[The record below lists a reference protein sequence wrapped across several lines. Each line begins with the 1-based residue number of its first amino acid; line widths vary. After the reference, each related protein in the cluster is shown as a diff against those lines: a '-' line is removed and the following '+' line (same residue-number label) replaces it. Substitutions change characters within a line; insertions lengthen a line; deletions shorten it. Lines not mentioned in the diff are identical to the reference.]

1 MSDDAAA
8 DRGAERTER
17 GQSILSRL
25 SRIPAPLRALLV
37 VALLEVVCWT
47 AVTAPFLG
55 PDEPAHFGYAQHL
68 AETGNK
74 PQYETGD
81 GGTVSTEAG
90 SALFQM
96 NLWPLIGVGSARPF
110 WSDAD
115 VREWE
120 RVERSLADDAGKNGG
135 GPNAVAKNPPLYY
148 AYQAIPYRAARGLDV
163 FDRMFVMRLAT
174 GVFFLV
180 TVALTWLLAAELFR
194 SRLAQ
199 TVATAVVAL
208 SPMAA
213 FMSGVVN
220 PDTLLA
226 TFFAAFLLLA
236 LRLIRLG
243 PSAGRVAAVVAV
255 CVGGLLTHGRALPLL
270 AALPVAIALAW
281 WRHRPPVP
289 RALRWGIAAASL
301 LVVAALVAAGSGAY
315 GGELNLGRN
324 FRIGQFLS
332 FVWQFYLPPLPFMD
346 ARLGP
351 DYGFR
356 QVFIEQYLGSFGALD
371 VRYDRD
377 TYRLI
382 GLAVFAALVALA
394 VAIVAHRRAIRPR
407 WDAFALLAFV
417 VAVTVFFLHVVS
429 YRALAGGGGDPLIVG
444 RYLLG
449 LTPVAGLAGAL
460 LVEWGGARR
469 GPWIAAGVVAVCVLL
484 QLGGLG
490 ASLARFYG

>member
-1 MSDDAAA
+1 MTPPP

-17 GQSILSRL
+17 GQAILSRL
-25 SRIPAPLRALLV
+25 LRIPAPLRALLV

-68 AETGNK
+68 AETQNK
-74 PQYETGD
+74 PAYEGVA
-81 GGTVSTEAG
+81 GGNLSTEAG

-96 NLWPLIGVGSARPF
+96 NLYPLIGVGSARPF

-120 RVERSLADDAGKNGG
+120 RVERSLSDDAGKNGG

-148 AYQAIPYRAARGLDV
+148 AYQAIPYTAASGLDV

-174 GVFFLV
+174 GIFFLV
-180 TVALTWLLAAELFR
+180 TVGLTWLLAAEVFR
-194 SRLAQ
+194 SPLAR

-208 SPMAA
+208 SPVAA
-213 FMSGVVN
+213 FMAGVVN

-226 TFFAAFLLLA
+226 MFFAAFVLLA

-243 PSAGRVAAVVAV
+243 PSTGRIAALVAVVF
-255 CVGGLLTHGRALPLL
+255 GGLLTHGRALPLL
-270 AALPVAIALAW
+270 ASLPVAIALAW

-289 RALRWGIAAASL
+289 RAVRWGIAAVTL
-301 LVVAALVAAGSGAY
+301 LVVAALVALGSGAY
-315 GGELNLGRN
+315 GGELNIGRN
-324 FRIGQFLS
+324 FSLGQFAS

-356 QVFIEQYLGSFGALD
+356 QVFVEQYLGSFGALD
-371 VRYDRD
+371 VRYERD

-382 GLAVFAALVALA
+382 GLGVIAGLIWLA
-394 VAIVAHRRAIRPR
+394 VAIVARRREIRPR

-417 VAVTVFFLHVVS
+417 VVVTVFFLHVVS

-449 LTPVAGLAGAL
+449 LTPVAGLAGAF
-460 LVEWGGARR
+460 LVQAGGMRR
-469 GPWIAAGVVAVCVLL
+469 GPWIAAGIVGVCVLL